1 MTGDTL
7 RSEGGSCSVTV
18 TAAAPALGDVI
29 EGTFTATLKTL
40 RQKPRAPPS

>member
-1 MTGDTL
+1 M
-7 RSEGGSCSVTV
+7 TV

-40 RQKPRAPPS
+40 PPETPRTAVVTNGAFHATRNFQ